1 MAREPRALLA
11 LLALAVLGHGAR
23 LLLQPRPA
31 PPGELLT
38 SVAVSQDPAQQRA
51 RAARISRPLA
61 RGEQI
66 DMNSAA
72 AEEIARLPRV
82 GMSLAKRIVAYRVAH
97 GAFQSAADLDRV
109 SGIGPG
115 LLATLTDR
123 LRFSPESGMPRAA
136 GTAGANSRTA
146 AVNQP
151 LAGVASTALVDLNSA
166 TQKDL
171 EALPGIGP
179 ARALAILAYRRENGP
194 FAAVSDLGRVP
205 GFSQAMV
212 RRLTP
217 LVEARR

>member
-11 LLALAVLGHGAR
+11 LLALAVLGHGVR
-23 LLLQPRPA
+23 LLLQPRSA
-31 PPGELLT
+31 PPGQLLA
-38 SVAVSQDPAQQRA
+38 SVATQDPAQQRA
-51 RAARISRPLA
+51 RAARLSRPLA
-61 RGEQI
+61 QGERI
-66 DMNSAA
+66 DINSAT

-82 GMSLAKRIVAYRVAH
+82 GMSLAKRIVAYRAAH
-97 GAFQSAADLDRV
+97 GAFQSVADLDRV
-109 SGIGPG
+109 SGVGSG
-115 LLATLTDR
+115 LLAVLTDR
-123 LRFSPESGMPRAA
+123 LRYGPGTGAPRAA
-136 GTAGANSRTA
+136 GTAGANSGTA
-146 AVNQP
+146 APDRPAVG
-151 LAGVASTALVDLNSA
+151 AGSTSVVDLNSA

-217 LVEARR
+217 LLEVRR